1 MSTIFPTVPVLPNQ
15 INQSGNENALILE
28 QFTGDV
34 EHTFQTTSMLE
45 KFFPRKTV
53 KGTNTLTRK
62 AIGRTK
68 LQKLKRGDAPDGTQ
82 VDFSKA
88 SVTVDTLLLSRHS
101 IWVLDEIFTDIDTR
115 KEIAVEQGM
124 EIAEFVD
131 ATISI
136 AAAKAAAQTQSTFT
150 RNGRAPEG
158 HFGATQIGLAAAGD
172 ELDPAK
178 LYAAIG
184 RLFAEM
190 EETKKVK
197 PQRDGIVLIVRPKV
211 FMTLQQ
217 AEQISNGDYL
227 TSDGN
232 KLSGIPMITAWGV
245 PILRSEN
252 MPNGVVAGHLLSN
265 EDNANWYDGNFTGL
279 VAVAVSPRA
288 LLIAEALPLQSSV
301 WWSDASKCFFVDSWM
316 SFAVGFN
323 RAELAGMIHTFGT
336 TPGTP

>member
-1 MSTIFPTVPVLPNQ
+1 MSTIFPTTPVLPNQ
-15 INQSGNENALILE
+15 INQQGDENALILE

-34 EHTFQTTSMLE
+34 EHTFVSTSMLE

-53 KGTNTLTRK
+53 KGTNTLTKK

-88 SVTVDTLLLSRHS
+88 SVTVDTMLLARHS
-101 IWVLDEIFTDIDTR
+101 IWQLDEIFTDIDTR
-115 KEIAVEQGM
+115 KEIAIEQGQ

-131 ATISI
+131 GTISI

-150 RNGRAPEG
+150 KNGRAPDG
-158 HFGATQIGLAAAGD
+158 HFGATQVVLAAAGD
-172 ELDPAK
+172 ENDPAK

-184 RLFAEM
+184 KLFSEM

-197 PQRDGIVLIVRPKV
+197 PQRDGIVIIVRPSV
-211 FMTLQQ
+211 FYTLQQ
-217 AEQISNGDYL
+217 AEQIVNGEYL

-232 KLSGIPMITAWGV
+232 RLTGIPMFKAWGV
-245 PILRSEN
+245 PVISSEN
-252 MPNGVVAGHLLSN
+252 LPNTNVTGHLLSN
-265 EDNANWYDGNFTGL
+265 DENGDWYDGDFTGL

-288 LLIAEALPLQSSV
+288 LMIAEALPLQSSV
-301 WWSDASKCFFVDSWM
+301 WWSDASKCYFVDSWM
-316 SFAVGFN
+316 SFAVGFD
-323 RAELAGMIHTFGT
+323 RVELAGRIDAA
-336 TPGTP
+336 P